1 MYRWFSFH
9 TVTIFARSI
18 YFNQIKK
25 NIFKTFLI
33 LYFMPSVLLCNQA
46 LGMNFAKKR
55 SGKKMHKRILG
66 ANNGIKSGKRSK
78 KCSKLIKKT

>member
-1 MYRWFSFH
+1 
-9 TVTIFARSI
+9 
-18 YFNQIKK
+18 
-25 NIFKTFLI
+25 
-33 LYFMPSVLLCNQA
+33 MPSVLLCNQA
-46 LGMNFAKKR
+46 LGMIFAKKR